1 MLDGVD
7 IPLPLW
13 REICRHPE
21 IGGALS
27 KLVPHLRQE
36 LPLKAVLVRRFDLNR
51 RQLETVAEEAR
62 DPRFL
67 PQHAH
72 NDYSEAQLET
82 VLAFCRQ
89 GLVLTGQPHEN
100 ALLNSLVPAGFRG
113 DIILGPLNDEDGPQ
127 GVLVLV
133 ADERF
138 SEVHARKAQGLLEPF
153 RLALENDR
161 RFHELARLREAVEA
175 DNRAL
180 RSRLERQDIV
190 ETIVGGDSGLRE
202 VTERI
207 AQVAATDVPVL
218 VLGETGTGKE
228 VVARAIHA
236 RSERA
241 KGPIVCVNC
250 GAIPPGLVDSELF
263 GHERGS
269 FTGASGTRKGWFER
283 ADGGTL
289 FLDEIGE
296 LPLDAQ
302 VRLLRVLQERM
313 FERVGGTRS
322 IHVDVRVVAAT
333 HRNLEDMVQAGTFRE
348 DLWYRLMVFPVALP
362 PLRERLNDIPALAA
376 HFAWRAGKRLGG
388 APLVPSE
395 TDVELL
401 IQYEWP
407 GNVRELAAVIER
419 AAILG
424 GGKKLNVAAALGVR
438 TVNRPSAPPP
448 ASVPSSGGGF
458 GLSVQGHAL
467 GAGGLAAAS
476 HGHALVSGGASGGG
490 GFGSAPGGFANTPLS
505 LHVPSHSASHGNGF
519 GASLG
524 AVSAHGGLPVAP
536 PSAHSNEPFY
546 TLDQAMAK
554 HIERALE
561 QTQGRIEGKGGAAE
575 LLDINPHTLR
585 SRMKKLGVEWNRF
598 RGGRA

>member
-1 MLDGVD
+1 MLDGMD

-21 IGGALS
+21 IGAALI
-27 KLVPHLRQE
+27 KLVPYLRSE
-36 LPLKAVLVRRFDLNR
+36 LPLGAVLVRRFDVGR

-62 DPRFL
+62 DPRAL

-72 NDYSEAQLET
+72 NEYTETQLESI
-82 VLAFCRQ
+82 LAFCREGRVLHGQ
-89 GLVLTGQPHEN
+89 ANASGLIG
-100 ALLNSLVPAGFRG
+100 SLVPQGLRG
-113 DIILGPLNDEDGPQ
+113 DLIVGPLNDEEGPQ

-133 ADERF
+133 ADDRF
-138 SEVHARKAQGLLEPF
+138 SDHDVRKAQGLLEPF

-207 AQVAATDVPVL
+207 AQVAVTDVPVL

-269 FTGASGTRKGWFER
+269 FSGASGTRKGWFER

-289 FLDEIGE
+289 FLDEVGE

-333 HRNLEDMVQAGTFRE
+333 HRNLEDMIPLGTFRE
-348 DLWYRLMVFPVALP
+348 DLWYRLSVFPIALP

-388 APLVPSE
+388 APLVP
-395 TDVELL
+395 TDADVELL
-401 IQYEWP
+401 IGYEWP

-424 GGKKLNVAAALGVR
+424 GGKKLNVAAALGLR
-438 TVNRPSAPPP
+438 GAPRQSALPPPP
-448 ASVPSSGGGF
+448 AALPSPIPLHPVSN
-458 GLSVQGHAL
+458 GHAPVL
-467 GAGGLAAAS
+467 HSLSGAAN
-476 HGHALVSGGASGGG
+476 
-490 GFGSAPGGFANTPLS
+490 APFD
-505 LHVPSHSASHGNGF
+505 
-519 GASLG
+519 
-524 AVSAHGGLPVAP
+524 
-536 PSAHSNEPFY
+536 

-561 QTQGRIEGKGGAAE
+561 QTQGRIEGKGGAAD

-598 RGGRA
+598 RGRLGA

>member
-1 MLDGVD
+1 MTDSLD
-7 IPLPLW
+7 IPPQLW

-21 IGGALS
+21 IGNALS
-27 KLVPHLRQE
+27 KLVTHLRGD
-36 LPLKAVLVRRFDLNR
+36 LPLRLVLVRRFDLAR
-51 RQLETVAEEAR
+51 RQLETVGEDARAER
-62 DPRFL
+62 DVPA
-67 PQHAH
+67 HAQ
-72 NDYSEAQLET
+72 SEYTESQFET
-82 VLAFCRQ
+82 LLAWCRQ
-89 GLVLTGQPHEN
+89 GRPLRGVPSHSP
-100 ALLNSLVPAGFRG
+100 LLSSLVPEGVRG
-113 DIILGPLNDEDGPQ
+113 DVIAGPLVDEEGPQ

-138 SEVHARKAQGLLEPF
+138 GDHHERKVLSLLEPF

-161 RFHELARLREAVEA
+161 CFHELARLREAMEA

-180 RSRLERQDIV
+180 RSRLERQDIAD
-190 ETIVGGDSGLRE
+190 TIVGGDSGLRE

-207 AQVAATDVPVL
+207 TQVAATDVPVL
-218 VLGETGTGKE
+218 VFGETGTGKE

-236 RSERA
+236 RSPRT

-269 FTGASGTRKGWFER
+269 FTGASATRKGWFER

-296 LPLDAQ
+296 LPLEAQ

-333 HRNLEDMVQAGTFRE
+333 HRNLEDMVQAGAFRE
-348 DLWYRLMVFPVALP
+348 DLWYRLSVFPIYLP
-362 PLRERLNDIPALAA
+362 PLRERPNDIPALAA
-376 HFAWRAGKRLGG
+376 HFGWKAGKRLGG

-395 TDVELL
+395 AEVELL
-401 IQYEWP
+401 IGYDWP

-438 TVNRPSAPPP
+438 TGSPRSTPPAPVIELVPPP
-448 ASVPSSGGGF
+448 R
-458 GLSVQGHAL
+458 
-467 GAGGLAAAS
+467 
-476 HGHALVSGGASGGG
+476 
-490 GFGSAPGGFANTPLS
+490 ANDAFL
-505 LHVPSHSASHGNGF
+505 
-519 GASLG
+519 
-524 AVSAHGGLPVAP
+524 
-536 PSAHSNEPFY
+536 
-546 TLDQAMAK
+546 TLDQAMSE
-554 HIERALE
+554 HIARALE
-561 QTQGRIEGKGGAAE
+561 RTGGRIEGKGGAAD

-598 RGGRA
+598 RGIRP

>member
-21 IGGALS
+21 IGGALL
-27 KLVPHLRQE
+27 KLVPHLRLE
-36 LPLKAVLVRRFDLNR
+36 LPLQAVLVRRFDVAR

-62 DPRFL
+62 DPRSL
-67 PQHAH
+67 PPHPQSDY
-72 NDYSEAQLET
+72 NDAQLQA
-82 VLAFCRQ
+82 VLAFCRE
-89 GLVLTGQPHEN
+89 GRIVHGQQHSS
-100 ALLNSLVPAGFRG
+100 ALLGSLVPQGLRG
-113 DIILGPLNDEDGPQ
+113 DLIVGPLNDEEGPQ
-127 GVLVLV
+127 GILVLV

-138 SEVHARKAQGLLEPF
+138 NEAHERKAQGLLEPF

-207 AQVAATDVPVL
+207 AQVAITDVPVL

-236 RSERA
+236 RSERS

-289 FLDEIGE
+289 FLDEVGE

-333 HRNLEDMVQAGTFRE
+333 HRNLEDMIPLGTFRE
-348 DLWYRLMVFPVALP
+348 DLWYRLSVFPIVLP

-388 APLVPSE
+388 SPLVPTE
-395 TDVELL
+395 GDVELL
-401 IQYEWP
+401 IGYDWP
-407 GNVRELAAVIER
+407 GNVREFITVIER

-424 GGKKLNVAAALGVR
+424 GGKKLNVGAALGLR
-438 TVNRPSAPPP
+438 GAPRQSAPPP
-448 ASVPSSGGGF
+448 PPPSPVPLPMPIPIH
-458 GLSVQGHAL
+458 GLSNGLSNGHPAVSH
-467 GAGGLAAAS
+467 AISPAAS
-476 HGHALVSGGASGGG
+476 NDT
-490 GFGSAPGGFANTPLS
+490 FD
-505 LHVPSHSASHGNGF
+505 
-519 GASLG
+519 
-524 AVSAHGGLPVAP
+524 
-536 PSAHSNEPFY
+536 

-561 QTQGRIEGKGGAAE
+561 LTQGRIEGKGGAAD

-598 RGGRA
+598 RGRIGA